1 MKWRKDAIEYF
12 LKIEAKQERKDDK
25 ITITVAF
32 VSEILLLFDRISS
45 LIVSFTYRNLQLIEI
60 DCKPVAEK
68 ITNK

>member
-1 MKWRKDAIEYF
+1 MNIS